1 MYNKVHNISLEH
13 VGKVLAKVVSVNRL
27 FKLLCSSV
35 QKSVQVVEY
44 LENASVQV
52 VKKEDNLIIWHKKLE
67 HLSEQN
73 QNLLV

>member
-1 MYNKVHNISLEH
+1 LEH
-13 VGKVLAKVVSVNRL
+13 VGKVFAKVVSVNRL
-27 FKLLCSSV
+27 FKLMCSSV

>member
-1 MYNKVHNISLEH
+1 LEH

>member
-1 MYNKVHNISLEH
+1 MEH
-13 VGKVLAKVVSVNRL
+13 VGKVFAKVVSVNRL
-27 FKLLCSSV
+27 FKLMCSSV